1 MNDVIALTPFLHTII
16 KKIEIKRFLFVVFFF
31 RGCHGGE
38 LTPLAAAG

>member
-16 KKIEIKRFLFVVFFF
+16 KKIEIKRFLFVCFF